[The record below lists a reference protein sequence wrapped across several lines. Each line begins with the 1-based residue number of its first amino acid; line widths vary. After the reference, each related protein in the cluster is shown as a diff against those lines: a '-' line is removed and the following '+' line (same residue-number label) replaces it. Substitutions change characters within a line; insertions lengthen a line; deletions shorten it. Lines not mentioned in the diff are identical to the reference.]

1 MPEKHLMELSHAGRI
16 GVALP
21 ASDVPA
27 AEAVPAELLRGE
39 LRLPEL
45 SQLDVVRH
53 FTRLS
58 QLNWSIDTHMYP
70 LGSCTMKLN
79 PKVND
84 AIAAM
89 PGLRRGAPDAA
100 GRGRAGRARRDVRA
114 AARSRGD
121 QRHGGV
127 VAGAARGRAGRAV
140 RRAHHQG
147 LPGLDRRTS
156 HDRPRAGLGAR
167 DESRD
172 RLDGRVR
179 RRRREAAAGRRY
191 GPRGA
196 ARRARRST
204 GRPWRR

>member
-1 MPEKHLMELSHAGRI
+1 MPEKHLMELSRPGRI

-27 AEAVPAELLRGE
+27 AEPVPAELLRRE

-58 QLNWSIDTHMYP
+58 QLNWSVDTHMYP

-89 PGLRRGAPDAA
+89 PGFADAHPMQPAADVQGALAVMHRLQLDLAEISGMDDVSLAPLAGAQGELSGILTIKAYLESNGEHRTTVLVPDSAHGTNPATASMA
-100 GRGRAGRARRDVRA
+100 GFD
-114 AARSRGD
+114 
-121 QRHGGV
+121 V
-127 VAGAARGRAGRAV
+127 VAV
-140 RRAHHQG
+140 KSQ
-147 LPGLDRRTS
+147 
-156 HDRPRAGLGAR
+156 
-167 DESRD
+167 
-172 RLDGRVR
+172 
-179 RRRREAAAGRRY
+179 AGRRH
-191 GPRGA
+191 GPRRA
-196 ARRARRST
+196 ATSRSRST
-204 GRPWRR
+204 APPSRR